1 MIILYKSLVKARF
14 ENFDAF
20 AFAFAQKAFKEERE
34 GARIVE
40 SADRGNAR
48 VYI

>member
-14 ENFDAF
+14 ENDAF

-34 GARIVE
+34 GARVVE